1 MNDFCG
7 FLYFFTKTFSFFDIK
22 GSLSC
27 FGLKHLKRA
36 EFQDKYDAEIV
47 AVVEKTSY

>member
-1 MNDFCG
+1 MTFVV
-7 FLYFFTKTFSFFDIK
+7 FYIFFSKTFSFFDIE

-27 FGLKHLKRA
+27 FGVKHLKRA